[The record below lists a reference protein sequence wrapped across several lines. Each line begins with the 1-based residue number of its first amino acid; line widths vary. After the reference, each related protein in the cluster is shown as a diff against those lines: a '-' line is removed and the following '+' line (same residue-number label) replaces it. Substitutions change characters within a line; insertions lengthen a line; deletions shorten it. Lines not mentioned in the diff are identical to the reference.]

1 MDKKDNK
8 EIKCPKCGANETD
21 KTMRTVVVT
30 GGLTKRVESCYVCK
44 KCGYK
49 W

>member
-8 EIKCPKCGANETD
+8 EIKCPKCGATETD
-21 KTMRTVVVT
+21 KTMRTVTAT
-30 GGLTKRVESCYVCK
+30 GGLTKRVESCFVCK